1 MPGLFP
7 QKPHLRHII
16 NSYNLIEAV
25 AEHDPIGW
33 PKIPILR
40 LAMSVM
46 NEQLQR
52 LALSADRPGLTLQIL
67 ALAGP
72 HPVSGE
78 LSAIFG
84 IEPGR
89 EAARH
94 DAVSTGRLANAFPL
108 DGRKRSY
115 LHRTTC
121 LALAMAPFN
130 LGLCL
135 ELTPKTTESHWS
147 GGQREP

>member
-1 MPGLFP
+1 
-7 QKPHLRHII
+7 
-16 NSYNLIEAV
+16 
-25 AEHDPIGW
+25 
-33 PKIPILR
+33 
-40 LAMSVM
+40 MSVM

-67 ALAGP
+67 VLAGP
-72 HPVSGE
+72 HPVRGE

-84 IEPGR
+84 IEPDR

-94 DAVSTGRLANAFPL
+94 DAVSTRRLTNAFPL
-108 DGRKRSY
+108 DGRKKSC

-121 LALAMAPFN
+121 LAAAMAPFD
-130 LGLCL
+130 LGLCQ
-135 ELTPKTTESHWS
+135 ERTPKTTESHWS

>member
-1 MPGLFP
+1 MRIAG
-7 QKPHLRHII
+7 
-16 NSYNLIEAV
+16 AV
-25 AEHDPIGW
+25 DRTTRGDAGE
-33 PKIPILR
+33 R
-40 LAMSVM
+40 AF
-46 NEQLQR
+46 QR

-67 ALAGP
+67 ALARP
-72 HPVSGE
+72 HPVRGE

-108 DGRKRSY
+108 DGRKKSY

-121 LALAMAPFN
+121 LALATSPRATSSSRSKAPSPIA
-130 LGLCL
+130 
-135 ELTPKTTESHWS
+135 T
-147 GGQREP
+147 RR